1 MAVSTESREDTMMSD
16 KEPQIIEVSTPP
28 QNIENIDT
36 EKSHDQIDNTT
47 EKSADLNL
55 DDTERDFIAKGIHN
69 FSYKKEDCYD
79 AQATEDLRRD
89 VKNAMRAFNF
99 VDIIPEHVIDQRLD
113 SAVLPLGQKR
123 GYWLKRLINKT
134 TGDTQRLLMA
144 LDRINGLLRTYSKAK
159 RKAPAPSKHIRIPI
173 EKFHELEERAS
184 ILDISSQE
192 RKDHEDYKAST
203 LETANALTTET
214 MNVPITKTANV
225 PVTEPAS
232 TITKEERTCAP
243 KPNAMNTETQHRHTK
258 TESDESDTEDTANH
272 LGYKASRHERRH
284 RPRKERYYR
293 KYYESETESSEES
306 DPSDD
311 EVQYYL
317 KRFKRPAKYHSYI
330 KPKRIKNRFLQQQ
343 QQQLQQQLQQQQ
355 QQQRHQQL
363 QQHQQLQNFGQEYR
377 QQQPSTQKLANVPSQ
392 FFDTSIPLKPVD
404 TVEKKYTF
412 QQNFVP
418 QINKP
423 NNDYINHFL
432 GNTRR

>member
-1 MAVSTESREDTMMSD
+1 MAVSTESTEDTVMSNI
-16 KEPQIIEVSTPP
+16 EPQIIEVSAES
-28 QNIENIDT
+28 QKQIENIDT
-36 EKSHDQIDNTT
+36 EKSHGQINDVT
-47 EKSADLNL
+47 EKAVDMNL

-99 VDIIPEHVIDQRLD
+99 IDIIPEHVIDQRLD
-113 SAVLPLGQKR
+113 SAVLPLGQKK

-134 TGDTQRLLMA
+134 AGDTQRLLMA

-192 RKDHEDYKAST
+192 RKDREDYKANT
-203 LETANALTTET
+203 TETANASMTDT
-214 MNVPITKTANV
+214 MNVPTINPANV
-225 PVTEPAS
+225 SVTEPAN
-232 TITKEERTCAP
+232 TMTKEEKTCAP
-243 KPNAMNTETQHRHTK
+243 KPNAMNTETHHRHTK
-258 TESDESDTEDTANH
+258 TESDDSDTEDTAKH
-272 LGYKASRHERRH
+272 LGYKASRRERRH

-343 QQQLQQQLQQQQ
+343 QQ
-355 QQQRHQQL
+355 H
-363 QQHQQLQNFGQEYR
+363 QQHQQHQQQQNFGQEYR
-377 QQQPSTQKLANVPSQ
+377 QQQPSTQKLADVPSQ

-418 QINKP
+418 QVNKP